1 MVTLT
6 RTTRGTSNFDYG
18 DTMIDTDNL
27 VGNELTS
34 KGGTF
39 SPSAERTFVTG
50 LALISQRLTRCLKRG
65 GGRWRR
71 EREERRV
78 ERAVWIRCIRNQG
91 RRNNSSFGRKARK
104 RKEAGAVKRRGE
116 ERRGEDDRVEVRRKR
131 WWIKGRGQSKL
142 RDEKRRW
149 SWLVNGRDR
158 ERERERRIRI

>member
-71 EREERRV
+71 ER
-78 ERAVWIRCIRNQG
+78 N
-91 RRNNSSFGRKARK
+91 
-104 RKEAGAVKRRGE
+104 
-116 ERRGEDDRVEVRRKR
+116 
-131 WWIKGRGQSKL
+131 
-142 RDEKRRW
+142 
-149 SWLVNGRDR
+149 R
-158 ERERERRIRI
+158 EREESNVPYEFDAYGIREEGIILRSVGRRGSEKKQGR